1 VADRACHDTLLFEE
15 HDHARLLRPYRAG
28 PGLSGDRGG
37 GCGGAR
43 RPGVW
48 LLRLDRT
55 QDRESHGDDRRS
67 MTTGNADTYRVL
79 SEMRSQTRPKLNI
92 FTLLAGLA
100 LVVYPSIV
108 LWREMR
114 FRDAGIVTEGSVVWK
129 GATTTMRLGGFARHY
144 ARGYVA
150 YRFATPDGRQLT
162 DTDKV
167 SLARWETLRQGGPI
181 RLIFLPTD
189 PEKNEV
195 DGEIW
200 SRVPN
205 HVPPLL
211 LGVLFLVFGAFGFWR
226 DRRLNA
232 TVRRAMDE
240 VQAAESAKPPTART

>member
-1 VADRACHDTLLFEE
+1 
-15 HDHARLLRPYRAG
+15 
-28 PGLSGDRGG
+28 
-37 GCGGAR
+37 
-43 RPGVW
+43 
-48 LLRLDRT
+48 
-55 QDRESHGDDRRS
+55 

-79 SEMRSQTRPKLNI
+79 SAMRSNTGLRLVIPV
-92 FTLLAGLA
+92 LLAGLA

-114 FRDAGIVTEGSVVWK
+114 FRDAGVVTDGSVVWK

-167 SLARWETLRQGGPI
+167 SLARWETLREGSPI
-181 RLIFLPTD
+181 RVVFLPTD
-189 PEKNEV
+189 PETNEV

-226 DRRLNA
+226 GRRLNA
-232 TVRRAMDE
+232 AVQRAMDE
-240 VQAAESAKPPTART
+240 VKAAESAKPPTART